1 LGEKN
6 VSFNKDLD
14 RVDQD
19 LGIIEDKDDRSD
31 IFYKKAEILTHKG
44 RKISPLRPKSSLAGK
59 RPISGV
65 QAGPE

>member
-14 RVDQD
+14 KIDHD

-31 IFYKKAEILTHKG
+31 IFYKKAEYVANKG
-44 RKISPLRPKSSLAGK
+44 ARKISPLRPKSSLTGK

-65 QAGPE
+65 